1 MRIAI
6 ASDIYYPMTNGVAV
20 FAHNLALG
28 LAEKGH
34 EVMVICPSFDGK
46 FHIDFETR
54 EGTKTVKKGLK
65 GLDQIVRPET
75 AKTKKTE
82 GAIEAVTTKEK
93 RGVITVHLSSIRFP
107 FYPDQL
113 HKVENRKEIFG
124 AELPRLAYRHG
135 IWAAP
140 YPYPE
145 IRKVL
150 KSFCPDVI
158 HLQTAE
164 TIAIAIRSY
173 ARRYRV
179 PMVATG
185 HAYPDNITD
194 QFKFLKPVK
203 KPLNVVVKNYMNS
216 FLKHSEYATMPTEM
230 AINDL
235 IPKSFDVPIE
245 ALSNGV
251 DLTAYKPGKCPAE
264 IAKKYKVAPAKHRLI
279 YVGRVDPEK
288 SIGVVVRAFAKA
300 LEKMSEASEDSS
312 EASEKKPEAS
322 EKKPEAQFLVVG
334 DGTDKQNLE
343 NLVDELGIAQNV
355 QFLGRVLPPD
365 LCELYKL
372 GQFFATASTTET
384 QGIVLIEAAATGLPL
399 VAVDAGAV
407 RELCQDKRN
416 GILCQ
421 PEDIEGI
428 AAAMVKLFTDEDLRK
443 KYSKGSLEVAAL
455 HDLNRTLRRFEEI
468 YQEAIETKISE

>member
-1 MRIAI
+1 
-6 ASDIYYPMTNGVAV
+6 MTNGVAV

-28 LAEKGH
+28 LIERGH

-46 FHIDFETR
+46 FHIDIETA
-54 EGTKTVKKGLK
+54 EGGAKTVGRGLRSVERVMKRPDKGVK
-65 GLDQIVRPET
+65 
-75 AKTKKTE
+75 
-82 GAIEAVTTKEK
+82 
-93 RGVITVHLSSIRFP
+93 TVHLTSIRFP

-113 HKVENRKEIFG
+113 HKVENRKEFLG

-145 IRKVL
+145 VRKVL
-150 KSFCPDVI
+150 KKFCPDVI

-164 TIAIAIRSY
+164 TIAIAIRMY
-173 ARRYRV
+173 EKKYNV
-179 PMVATG
+179 PLVSTG

-203 KPLNVVVKNYMNS
+203 RPLNAVIKSYMNS
-216 FLKHSEYATMPTEM
+216 FLKHAEYATMPTEM

-235 IPKSFDVPIE
+235 IPKDKKKFSVPVE

-251 DLTAYKPGKCPAE
+251 DLTAYKPGKCSAE
-264 IAKKYKVAPAKHRLI
+264 IMKKYGVVPADKRMV

-288 SIGVVVRAFAKA
+288 SIEVIIQAFAQA
-300 LEKMSEASEDSS
+300 L
-312 EASEKKPEAS
+312 KKVPD
-322 EKKPEAQFLVVG
+322 AQFLVVG
-334 DGTDKQNLE
+334 DGTAKQNLE
-343 NLVDELGIAQNV
+343 NLVDELGIQEHV

-365 LCELYKL
+365 LCELYKT
-372 GQFFATASTTET
+372 GDFFATASETET
-384 QGIVLIEAAATGLPL
+384 QGIVLIEAAATGLPI

-407 RELCQDKRN
+407 REVCQNGRN

-421 PEDIEGI
+421 PRDTDDIAE
-428 AAAMVKLFTDEDLRK
+428 AMVKLFTDKKMRK
-443 KYSKGSLEVAAL
+443 KYSGGSVEVATT
-455 HDLNRTLRRFEEI
+455 HDLNHTLSRFEEI
-468 YQEAIETKISE
+468 YQEAIATKISE